1 MPSFPSSPTP
11 LPGRSGLAIYVTSH
25 GFGHLNR
32 MTAVVNRIPRSIR
45 VSIRSHPNLFDHWRA
60 RVTRP
65 LDLEAHVSDVGV
77 VSPPGESSATDG
89 PATLELAARVH
100 AEAMARLDDE
110 VDRLREWGAAAVLCD
125 SPAVPLVAARRAGVP
140 GFLMANFTWADIYAP
155 YARTLGGE
163 AIRLVAEL
171 RRAYR
176 HAAGLFRIEPAL
188 RMAWLGPAV
197 HVGMVVN
204 HGRNRRGELVRQ
216 LGLTRR
222 ERLVY
227 FYVGRYGQSDLGW
240 SRLERLARR
249 GIHFVSYDPAP
260 VGRLENLHVVPSPA
274 AWPGGDLIASCD
286 AVVAKAGYGT
296 ACEAMASGTPMI
308 YPPRR
313 GFAEF
318 RPLDR
323 TLRAWRGGLPVSSR
337 DFLALRL
344 DRALERALQIDPGPP
359 PLASDGASRIARY
372 LTQLC
377 RNPNGGVA
385 QREGYSPPAGA
396 APTPPGPPLAR
407 GGKGRGPPR
416 VFLLTQRGPS
426 VSPP

>member
-1 MPSFPSSPTP
+1 
-11 LPGRSGLAIYVTSH
+11 
-25 GFGHLNR
+25 
-32 MTAVVNRIPRSIR
+32 
-45 VSIRSHPNLFDHWRA
+45 
-60 RVTRP
+60 
-65 LDLEAHVSDVGV
+65 VGV
-77 VSPPGESSATDG
+77 VSPPGDSSATDG
-89 PATLELAARVH
+89 RATLELAARVH
-100 AEAMARLDDE
+100 AEAMAGLDDE
-110 VDRLREWGAAAVLCD
+110 VGRLREWGTATVLCD

-155 YARTLGGE
+155 YARALGGD
-163 AIRLVAEL
+163 ALRLVAEL

-188 RMAWLGPAV
+188 RMGWLRPAIP
-197 HVGMVVN
+197 VGMVVN
-204 HGRNRRGELVRQ
+204 QGRNRRAELVRQ

-227 FYVGRYGQSDLGW
+227 FYIGRYGQVDLGW
-240 SRLERLARR
+240 SRLERLASR

-260 VGRLENLHVVPSPA
+260 VGRLANLHVVPSPP
-274 AWPGGDLIASCD
+274 WPGGDLIASCD

-323 TLRAWRGGLPVSSR
+323 ALRAWRGGLPVSSR
-337 DFLALRL
+337 DFRALRL

-359 PLASDGASRIARY
+359 PLASDGASRIAHE

-377 RNPNGGVA
+377 RNPVGDLVETG
-385 QREGYSPPAGA
+385 
-396 APTPPGPPLAR
+396 
-407 GGKGRGPPR
+407 
-416 VFLLTQRGPS
+416 FF
-426 VSPP
+426 